1 MPGRQDGD
9 HEGIPRRCLQG
20 DGSEAE
26 VAVACL
32 DSPCLSRTP
41 ETFAVQYPGYVLY
54 WPTGDDA
61 GRVEDYLDPA
71 VQITAVGRLVVGLME
86 RFARVAKELVGGP
99 KRAFV

>member
-1 MPGRQDGD
+1 M
-9 HEGIPRRCLQG
+9 
-20 DGSEAE
+20 
-26 VAVACL
+26 
-32 DSPCLSRTP
+32 
-41 ETFAVQYPGYVLY
+41 QYPGYVLY